1 MPDPGKSQPKDTPF
15 RGRLETHDQ
24 YNQASRGAGQ
34 WEQVSGMDLDAG
46 TGRTAR
52 ASFKA
57 KALAAEA
64 TGAEVLGEAGS
75 SGEGGPREPPEAELW
90 VPLTTCTRHWD
101 PQRLHTSLGPSAL
114 AHVTGRRS
122 LTASECHRE
131 CDKHLRADQSLA

>member
-15 RGRLETHDQ
+15 RGRLEMHDR

-90 VPLTTCTRHWD
+90 VPLTTCTRHWE
-101 PQRLHTSLGPSAL
+101 PQRLHTSLGEGP
-114 AHVTGRRS
+114 
-122 LTASECHRE
+122 
-131 CDKHLRADQSLA
+131 